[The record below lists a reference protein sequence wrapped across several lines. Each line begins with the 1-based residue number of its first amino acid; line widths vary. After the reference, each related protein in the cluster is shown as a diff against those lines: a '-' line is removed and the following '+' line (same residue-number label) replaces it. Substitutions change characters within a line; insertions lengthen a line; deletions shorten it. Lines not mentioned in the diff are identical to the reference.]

1 MSRRNRPLTP
11 KAIAKRIADGF
22 GQGRGGAY
30 KPWHIVQRT
39 ASRGVSYRLPGWTDE
54 RVAHTLSA
62 LEKRY
67 FLILDW
73 STRVTEVREQYALPL
88 EETLAIAAELGID
101 HARERRTPEKTPV
114 PLSTDFLLTVQTL
127 SGPVLVARTVKYA
140 ADLSDGRII
149 EQFEIERVYWERKGV
164 RWGIVTERDFPSRSG
179 PRLMTVA
186 LPQSR

>member
-11 KAIAKRIADGF
+11 RAIAKRIAAGF
-22 GQGRGGAY
+22 GQGRGQAY

-54 RVAHTLSA
+54 RVVHTLSA

-73 STRVTEVREQYALPL
+73 SPRVTEVREQYALPL
-88 EETLAIAAELGID
+88 ADTLAIAAQLGID

-127 SGPVLVARTVKYA
+127 SGPVLVAHTVKYA
-140 ADLSDGRII
+140 ADLSDGRVI
-149 EQFEIERVYWERKGV
+149 EKFEIERVYW
-164 RWGIVTERDFPSRSG
+164 
-179 PRLMTVA
+179 
-186 LPQSR
+186 